1 MLYSVIFLTNG
12 ARVEGVQGVG
22 TQEVH
27 VTIKKRY
34 PLSKTVV
41 YFSRVLSPLGK
52 HY

>member
-12 ARVEGVQGVG
+12 ARVDGLQVVG

-27 VTIKKRY
+27 VTIKKLC
-34 PLSKTVV
+34 PLSKKAV

-52 HY
+52 RY